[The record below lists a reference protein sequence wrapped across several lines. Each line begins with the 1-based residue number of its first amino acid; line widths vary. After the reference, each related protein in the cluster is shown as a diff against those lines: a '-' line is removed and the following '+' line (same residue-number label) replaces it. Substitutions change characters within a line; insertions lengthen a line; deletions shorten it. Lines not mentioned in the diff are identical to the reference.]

1 MSMYASQSSMSPYE
15 CFGIYLVLQFV
26 FFLSAFFMNKS
37 MEPGEITEYTSLKDG
52 LDKKFDSDDENSS
65 LNKQEKA

>member
-1 MSMYASQSSMSPYE
+1 M
-15 CFGIYLVLQFV
+15 

-52 LDKKFDSDDENSS
+52 LEKKNDSDEEYGTLNNENKS
-65 LNKQEKA
+65 